1 MMYDNYTVDDFI
13 LDEGF
18 RNWVLYPD
26 QASREFWRQW
36 IKDHPDKRSLIEEA
50 RSIILMAEYDEIT
63 SDETKTE
70 RSWQALDA
78 RIREEE
84 SQYAPSGRTTPAVTR
99 YLSGAVSYRVAAVF
113 ALLMLSFAAYY
124 YYSSTVSIDYA
135 TAFGEVSTFE
145 LPDGSQ
151 VILNANSRISFRDAS
166 LFNAHTRE
174 VTLEGEAYFI
184 VKRVSDGNTP
194 QKFVVDANA
203 TSVEVLGT
211 AFNVNNRRGRTVV
224 VLNSGKV
231 QLKTTRPG
239 VAPLIMKPGEL
250 AQLSEDE
257 GKFVVENI
265 DPEMYTGWRTNQL
278 IFQGNTL
285 REIFEILED
294 HYGYELVTGDSVLLN
309 KKFKGSFPAD
319 RPDILLSALSET
331 FDVKFNQKHKRITI
345 EHAVEGRP

>member
-26 QASREFWRQW
+26 QVSRIFWRQW
-36 IKDHPDKRSLIEEA
+36 IEDHPDKLPLIEQA

-63 SDETKTE
+63 PDETKTE
-70 RSWQALDA
+70 RSWQALEA
-78 RIREEE
+78 KIREEE
-84 SQYAPSGRTTPAVTR
+84 SQYALSGRTPPAVTR
-99 YLSGAVSYRVAAVF
+99 YLNRIVSYRVAAVF
-113 ALLMLSFAAYY
+113 AVLMLSFAAYY
-124 YYSSTVSIDYA
+124 YYSSTASIEHA
-135 TAFGEVSTFE
+135 TAFGEMRTLS

-151 VILNANSRISFRDAS
+151 VVLNANSRISFRNPS

-211 AFNVNNRRGRTVV
+211 EFNVNSRRGRTVV
-224 VLNSGKV
+224 VLSSGKV

-250 AQLSEDE
+250 AQLSED
-257 GKFVVENI
+257 GGQFIVENV
-265 DPEMYTGWRTNQL
+265 DPELYTGWRTNQL

-285 REIFEILED
+285 REIFETLED
-294 HYGYELVTGDSVLLN
+294 HYGYELVTRDSALLN

-331 FDVKFNQKHKRITI
+331 FDVKFNQKDKRITI
-345 EHAVEGRP
+345 EHADEWRP